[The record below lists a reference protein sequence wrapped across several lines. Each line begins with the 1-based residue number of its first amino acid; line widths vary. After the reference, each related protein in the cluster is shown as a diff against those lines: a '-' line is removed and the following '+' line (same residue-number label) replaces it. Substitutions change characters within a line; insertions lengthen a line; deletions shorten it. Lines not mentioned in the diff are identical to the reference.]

1 VLVLK
6 LRSNNIN
13 PTDTNWLRVLR
24 LRVLNLFVL
33 IPEVAPIILA
43 EQMTERNFP
52 LVESQALLY

>member
-43 EQMTERNFP
+43 EQMTERNYP